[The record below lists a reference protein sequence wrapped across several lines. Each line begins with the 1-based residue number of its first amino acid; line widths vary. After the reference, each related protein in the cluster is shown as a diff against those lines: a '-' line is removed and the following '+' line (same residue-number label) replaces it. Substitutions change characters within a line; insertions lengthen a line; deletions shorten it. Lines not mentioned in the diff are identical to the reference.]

1 DTQWNTDTGATS
13 CMTPH
18 RHWIQDMAPCC
29 IPVCIAT
36 DEVVY
41 ALGKGSVLFQPV
53 VGGIKLC
60 PVLFSRVLYV
70 PDINNNLFAVISLA
84 QKRDVTTQFSKNG
97 VSFTQDGKQFMT
109 ATYYNKAAFLDG
121 HTIPASG

>member
-18 RHWIQDMAPCC
+18 RHWIRDMTPCC
-29 IPVCIAT
+29 IPVRIAT

-53 VGGIKLC
+53 VGGMKLC
-60 PVLFSRVLYV
+60 PVLFSRVLV
-70 PDINNNLFAVISLA
+70 PDINNNLFAVALGSASPLYLYRTRYI
-84 QKRDVTTQFSKNG
+84 R
-97 VSFTQDGKQFMT
+97 FTM
-109 ATYYNKAAFLDG
+109 
-121 HTIPASG
+121 